1 MPCTAARGPGVRWGR
16 ARARGMALR
25 MSQVH
30 ALAATF
36 LAHTK
41 TRFVTPSQE
50 DLAALD
56 ALLLRTWEEAHA
68 RWPSVMLPPERFAA
82 HVAGCLPASSATA
95 PLAPLVSALSL
106 PDLYLACACL
116 QDVPAAHEAFERNFL
131 ARLPERLR
139 SLKLPDAVIDEVRQ
153 RVGMK
158 LLVASAGH
166 APGIGDYTGRGA
178 LMSWVV
184 VIAGRI
190 ANKLR
195 AQEKPAPDDD
205 AEALFRALP
214 GQGLDPELDVMK
226 RRHHDAFRQA
236 VREAAST
243 LSDEDRH
250 LLRLHFADRLST
262 YEMAP
267 LFRVNQSTVSRWLKR
282 VQQHVYAETR
292 RRLQDRLGLS
302 TEDFQ
307 SFIAFVDSQLDL
319 TLSQLL
325 GEPPKPPPAEG

>member
-1 MPCTAARGPGVRWGR
+1 
-16 ARARGMALR
+16 MA
-25 MSQVH
+25 QVP
-30 ALAATF
+30 AGLAANL

-41 TRFVTPSQE
+41 TRFVPPSPE

-56 ALLLRTWEEAHA
+56 ALLLRAWEDARA
-68 RWPSVMLPPERFAA
+68 RWPGVE
-82 HVAGCLPASSATA
+82 LPATRFVSHLAEHLPAASPTS
-95 PLAPLVSALSL
+95 PVAPLVEGLSL
-106 PDLYLACACL
+106 QELYLACACL
-116 QDVPAAHEAFERNFL
+116 LGLASAHEAFERHYL
-131 ARLPERLR
+131 SRLPERLR
-139 SLKLPDAVIDEVRQ
+139 SLKQSDAVIDEVRQ
-153 RVGMK
+153 RVRVK
-158 LLVASAGH
+158 LLVAAAGTT
-166 APGIGDYTGRGA
+166 PSIGDYTGRGG

-205 AEALFRALP
+205 AEELFKVLP

-226 RRHHDAFRQA
+226 RRHHAAFLQA
-236 VREAAST
+236 VREAAAT

-267 LFRVNQSTVSRWLKR
+267 LFRVNQSTISRWLKR
-282 VQQHVYAETR
+282 AQQQVHDETR
-292 RRLQDRLGLS
+292 RRLQEQLGLT
-302 TEDFQ
+302 TEGFQ
-307 SFIAFVDSQLDL
+307 SFLAFVDSQLDL

-325 GEPPKPPPAEG
+325 GEKREPPPPEG